1 MLVDHV
7 DLVRIDAGR
16 RLDAERQAELGQ
28 FMTPA
33 ATARL
38 MASMFEARGERIRLL
53 DAGAAVGS
61 LTAAWV
67 AEICDRKRKPK
78 AVQVTAYELDDT
90 LAERLKSTLKN
101 CQQTCDASDIRC
113 DIQLRQDDFI
123 EAGVRML
130 VGGFFS
136 PELERFDAAI
146 LNPPYRKFTTDSRER
161 LFLRRVG
168 VETSNLYTAFLSIV
182 LIDTQII

>member
-16 RLDAERQAELGQ
+16 RLDADRQAELGQLGQ

-67 AEICDRKRKPK
+67 GEICARKRKPG
-78 AVQVTAYELDDT
+78 AVKLTK
-90 LAERLKSTLKN
+90 RH
-101 CQQTCDASDIRC
+101 
-113 DIQLRQDDFI
+113 
-123 EAGVRML
+123 
-130 VGGFFS
+130 
-136 PELERFDAAI
+136 
-146 LNPPYRKFTTDSRER
+146 
-161 LFLRRVG
+161 LRR
-168 VETSNLYTAFLSIV
+168 A
-182 LIDTQII
+182 

>member
-16 RLDAERQAELGQ
+16 RLDADRQAELGQ

-38 MASMFEARGERIRLL
+38 MASMFDARGERIRLL

-78 AVQVTAYELDDT
+78 AVQLTAYELDEA
-90 LAERLKSTLKN
+90 LAERLKGTLRN
-101 CQQTCDASDIRC
+101 CQQTCDAAGVRC
-113 DIQLRQDDFI
+113 EIQLRQDDFL

-136 PELERFDAAI
+136 PELERYDAAI
-146 LNPPYRKFTTDSRER
+146 LNPPYRKFTTDSQER
-161 LFLRRVG
+161 LWRCPG
-168 VETSNLYTAFLSIV
+168 NC
-182 LIDTQII
+182 